1 MKFVHRRK
9 MEEGIPV
16 LVCEGVQGDRELLRE
31 EINRLGYVLRGNSQ
45 LDVDD
50 LAKSQFKGSVEEA
63 AGFLTEALL
72 QGVYRFGKKALG
84 VDTSKKLYEL
94 RDLLAIEPDV
104 TVYLISSGEIEKAV
118 EKAEALGRC
127 RNYARMLGDLP
138 ANYLTA
144 DDLCLYAEKLAQE
157 KPALSLK
164 TYRNQELRKLGCGGI
179 LAVNQASSKEAAL
192 LHLRYEGRQKG
203 PVTALVGKGVMFD
216 SGGMHLKA
224 MGDMEGMKYDMCG
237 AADVLCLMEY
247 AADTDYAFP
256 LVGVIPLAEN
266 AVGENCIR
274 MGDVISMLSGKTVE
288 VYNTDAEGRLLLGDA
303 LSFAAGKADRL
314 VDLATLTCS
323 CREALGDETVGF
335 FCNEESLADCARAA
349 ADECGEPVW
358 RLPLG
363 ERYKRQLF
371 WTKTADMANYMPDK
385 KAGASVAGCFLE
397 EFTNGLPWLH
407 FDMVGPAV
415 LRKENGRMEC
425 GATGT
430 IFVSVVKLLEKHK
443 EDGYGGEEERGSA
456 QTGSICAGGGTGQR
470 AERGKA

>member
-1 MKFVHRRK
+1 MRFVHRKK
-9 MEEGIPV
+9 MEEGIPE
-16 LVCEGVQGDRELLRE
+16 LVCGGTRGNREFLRE
-31 EINRLGYVLRGNSQ
+31 EINRLGYSLRGNC
-45 LDVDD
+45 
-50 LAKSQFKGSVEEA
+50 QFDADAFAVKQFGGPAEEA
-63 AGFLTEALL
+63 AAFFAEALM
-72 QGVYRFGKKALG
+72 QGAYRFGKKALG
-84 VDTSKKLYEL
+84 ADAGKNLFEL
-94 RDLLAIEPDV
+94 RDLLATEPDI
-104 TVYLISSGEIEKAV
+104 TVFLISSEDIERTV
-118 EKAEALGRC
+118 EKAEILGRC

-144 DDLCLYAEKLAQE
+144 DDFCLYAEKLVRE

-164 TYRNQELRKLGCGGI
+164 IYRDQELRKMGCGGI
-179 LAVNQASSKEAAL
+179 LAVNQASSKQAAL
-192 LHLRYEGRQKG
+192 LHLRYEGSQKG

-247 AADTDYAFP
+247 AADTAYALP
-256 LVGVIPLAEN
+256 LEGVIPLAEN
-266 AVGENCIR
+266 AVGEKCVR

-335 FCNEESLADCARAA
+335 FCSEEKLADRAVAA
-349 ADECGEPVW
+349 AQECGEPVW

-363 ERYKRQLF
+363 ERYRKQLF
-371 WTKTADMANYMPDK
+371 WTKTADLANYMPDK

-397 EFTNGLPWLH
+397 EFTGGLPWLH

-430 IFVSVVKLLEKHK
+430 IFAAVIKLLEFS
-443 EDGYGGEEERGSA
+443 DA
-456 QTGSICAGGGTGQR
+456 N
-470 AERGKA
+470 

>member
-1 MKFVHRRK
+1 M
-9 MEEGIPV
+9 
-16 LVCEGVQGDRELLRE
+16 LVCDAAQGDREALRAR
-31 EINRLGYVLRGNSQ
+31 INRLGYSLGESSQ
-45 LDVDD
+45 FDVDAF
-50 LAKSQFKGSVEEA
+50 AKEQFQGAVEEA
-63 AGFLTEALL
+63 AFFFAEALM
-72 QGVYRFGKKALG
+72 QGAYRFGKKALG
-84 VDTSKKLYEL
+84 AGTSKNLFEL
-94 RDLLAIEPDV
+94 RDLLATESDI

-118 EKAEALGRC
+118 EKAETLGRC

-144 DDLCLYAEKLAQE
+144 DEFCLYAGRLVREN
-157 KPALSLK
+157 PALSLK
-164 TYRNQELRKLGCGGI
+164 IYRDQELREMGCGGI
-179 LAVNQASSKEAAL
+179 LAVNQASTKEAAL
-192 LHLRYEGRQKG
+192 LHLRYEGREKG

-247 AADTDYAFP
+247 ASDTKYAFP
-256 LVGVIPLAEN
+256 LEGVIPLAEN
-266 AVGENCIR
+266 AVGETSVR
-274 MGDVISMLSGKTVE
+274 MGDVISMLSGRTVE

-303 LSFAAGKADRL
+303 LWFAAGNADRL
-314 VDLATLTCS
+314 IDLATLTCS

-335 FCNEESLADCARAA
+335 FCNEEGLADCVRAA

-415 LRKENGRMEC
+415 LRKENGRMER

-430 IFVSVVKLLEKHK
+430 IFAAVAKLLEN
-443 EDGYGGEEERGSA
+443 
-456 QTGSICAGGGTGQR
+456 AGNS
-470 AERGKA
+470 